1 MYLVYANYITQYTVP
16 ADISANVVSNN
27 NLNGCNFVSGT
38 VTLRC
43 LVTIT
48 SSINVPTDV
57 TFNWFGPNG
66 SLTDGNRFII
76 DSGNINDT
84 TYGSILNISSL
95 TLTDSATEYY
105 CTVTIGASDSFDQTS
120 FIFPAT
126 VTSNNISFNVES
138 NK

>member
-1 MYLVYANYITQYTVP
+1 M
-16 ADISANVVSNN
+16 
-27 NLNGCNFVSGT
+27 SGT

-43 LVTIT
+43 LVIT

-66 SLTDGNRFII
+66 SVTDGNRFTI
-76 DSGNINDT
+76 DSGNINST
-84 TYGSILNISSL
+84 TYKSILNISSL

-105 CTVTIGASDSFDQTS
+105 CTVKVGANDQAS

-126 VTSNNISFNVES
+126 VTTNNISFNVES

>member
-1 MYLVYANYITQYTVP
+1 M
-16 ADISANVVSNN
+16 
-27 NLNGCNFVSGT
+27 SGT

-57 TFNWFGPNG
+57 TFNWFGLNG
-66 SLTDGNRFII
+66 SVTDGNRFTI
-76 DSGNINDT
+76 DSGSINST
-84 TYGSILNISSL
+84 TYRSILNISSL
-95 TLTDSATEYY
+95 TLTDNATEYY
-105 CTVTIGASDSFDQTS
+105 CTVKVGANDTFDQVS

-126 VTSNNISFNVES
+126 VTSNNISFKVES

>member
-1 MYLVYANYITQYTVP
+1 M
-16 ADISANVVSNN
+16 
-27 NLNGCNFVSGT
+27 SGT

-48 SSINVPTDV
+48 LSINVPTDV
-57 TFNWFGPNG
+57 TFNWFGPV
-66 SLTDGNRFII
+66 TDGNRFTI

-95 TLTDSATEYY
+95 TLTDNATEYY
-105 CTVTIGASDSFDQTS
+105 CTVTVGANDSFDQAS

>member
-1 MYLVYANYITQYTVP
+1 M
-16 ADISANVVSNN
+16 
-27 NLNGCNFVSGT
+27 SGT

-48 SSINVPTDV
+48 SPINVPTDV
-57 TFNWFGPNG
+57 TFNWYWPNG
-66 SLTDGNRFII
+66 SLTDGNRFTI
-76 DSGNINDT
+76 DSGNINNT

-95 TLTDSATEYY
+95 TITDNATEYY
-105 CTVTIGASDSFDQTS
+105 CTVTVGANDSFDQAS

-138 NK
+138 NKMIIYFN